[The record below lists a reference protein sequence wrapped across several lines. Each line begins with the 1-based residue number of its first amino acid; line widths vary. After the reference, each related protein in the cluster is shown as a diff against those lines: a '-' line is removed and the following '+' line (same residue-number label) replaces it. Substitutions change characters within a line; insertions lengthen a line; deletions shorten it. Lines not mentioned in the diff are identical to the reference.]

1 MDIVRNITKVALVK
15 ELVEQKVPKTHIAQQ
30 LEIGRA
36 TVYRWLEG
44 IERTGGL
51 EAFIDQYLAAKKGPR
66 RKRKIDGLT
75 KHLVWKLRKEN
86 KGCCGQ
92 KIQYYLERETGLHLA
107 VPTIYKILAEKYV
120 LRSKWKKNQKRG
132 PIPKAAK
139 LREVIQ
145 LDSVDFGEI
154 YAFNAI
160 DIFSREVDVVLRLS
174 LTSRDG
180 RISFETSMKRRF
192 DGHVDLAQTDGG
204 SEYKD
209 EFKQVVLKYADRHR
223 IARSYRKNE
232 QAYIESFNR
241 SLRKECLGWTKYKAK
256 DLLMLNK
263 EVEEYLK
270 YYHTQRAHCSLNMQT
285 PFEFK
290 KRLSHI

>member
-1 MDIVRNITKVALVK
+1 MKQISKIALAWDLFNQQAAK
-15 ELVEQKVPKTHIAQQ
+15 IHIAGH
-30 LEIGRA
+30 LDIHRK
-36 TVYRWLEG
+36 TVHRWVAG
-44 IERTGGL
+44 IQEKGSL
-51 EAFIDQYLAAKKGPR
+51 EAFIDDYLAAKKGPR
-66 RKRKIDGLT
+66 KKRKVDGLV
-75 KHLVWKLRKEN
+75 KILVWEIREEKKS
-86 KGCCGQ
+86 CCGQ
-92 KIQYYLERETGLHLA
+92 KIQYFLKRDYGLDLS
-107 VPTIYKILAEKYV
+107 VTKIYEVLREKYV

-132 PIPKAAK
+132 LVPKAVRI
-139 LREVIQ
+139 REVIQ

-192 DGHVDLAQTDGG
+192 GGHVDLAQTDGG

-209 EFKQVVLKYADRHR
+209 ELKRVVLKYADRHR
-223 IARSYRKNE
+223 IARAYRKNE

-241 SLRKECLGWTKYKAK
+241 SLRKECLGWTKYRAK

-270 YYHTQRAHCSLNMQT
+270 YYHYERPHLSLGMRPPLGN
-285 PFEFK
+285 
-290 KRLSHI
+290 